1 MSSLL
6 TTELDLRSVATHHTP
21 KLESVRQAVSELPGL
36 TLEQVN
42 AKAALQQRV
51 DTKFIVH
58 PSALVGLMEQL
69 RGQLEVLD
77 IDGTRSFSYDSI
89 YFDTPH
95 LRTYRDH
102 LQGRRRRFKVR
113 TRHYVDSDFTV
124 LEVKTKGLR
133 GKTEKVRINH
143 DTSGDELGAVGT
155 QFVAGKLAEYGIA
168 DAHSVVRDL
177 QPALRTSY
185 RRITLVGK
193 YRPFRMTCDAVLN
206 CADENNAVLTL
217 RDRVLVETKTPSMRD
232 PLIGRMYRLGIRP
245 VGMSKYC
252 AGIGMLK
259 EDMSSMK
266 WNKVIRNHLQ
276 VSA

>member
-1 MSSLL
+1 MPSLL
-6 TTELDLRSVATHHTP
+6 ATELDLRSVAATQTP
-21 KLESVRQAVSELPGL
+21 KLAPVREAVQALPGL
-36 TLEQVN
+36 TLDEVN
-42 AKAALQQRV
+42 AKAALQERV

-58 PSALVGLMEQL
+58 PSALLGLMEEL

-77 IDGTRSFSYDSI
+77 IDGIRSFSYDSI
-89 YFDTPH
+89 YFDTDN

-133 GKTEKVRINH
+133 SKTEKVRINH
-143 DTSGDELGAVGT
+143 HVPGDELGKEGA
-155 QFVAGKLAEYGIA
+155 QFVTEQLKRYRVA
-168 DAHSVVRDL
+168 DGEQVVNQLR
-177 QPALRTSY
+177 PALRTSY

-206 CADENNAVLTL
+206 CADADSGVLTL

-232 PLIGRMYRLGIRP
+232 PLIGQMYRLGIRP

-259 EDMSSMK
+259 EDIPSMK
-266 WNKVIRNHLQ
+266 WNKVIRNHLR